1 MQVFGQP
8 KNVAFRGFAYFDVNF
23 LNTKNKSLKSKL
35 LKPGF
40 LLNVYFDKNRGS
52 TVLCTVL
59 VHLLPRL
66 GPSSKLITCLPRR
79 YSFGV
84 QVMNYYV
91 NEKYSAPIIFSVK
104 DRFFFVSSVL
114 RSK

>member
-52 TVLCTVL
+52 TV
-59 VHLLPRL
+59 RL
-66 GPSSKLITCLPRR
+66 GPSSKLITCLLRR